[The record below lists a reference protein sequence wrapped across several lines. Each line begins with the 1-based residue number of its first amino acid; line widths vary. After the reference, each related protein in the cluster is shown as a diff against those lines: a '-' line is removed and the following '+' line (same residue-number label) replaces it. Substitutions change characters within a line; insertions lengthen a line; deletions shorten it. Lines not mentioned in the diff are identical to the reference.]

1 MTNTQ
6 HLKQELE
13 AARDA
18 LSYATAINDRFG
30 MVVAMRRIRAAKQAI
45 ADSAPIRPTLPEA
58 A

>member
-1 MTNTQ
+1 MTDTQ

-13 AARDA
+13 AARDDLDYQA
-18 LSYATAINDRFG
+18 AINNRHG

-45 ADSAPIRPTLPEA
+45 ADSAPTRPPLPEA

>member
-18 LSYATAINDRFG
+18 LAYATAINDRYG
-30 MVVAMRRIRAAKQAI
+30 MANAMRRIRAAKQAL
-45 ADSAPIRPTLPEA
+45 ADSAPTCPTLPEA

>member
-18 LSYATAINDRFG
+18 LAYATAIDDRYG
-30 MVVAMRRIRAAKQAI
+30 MANAMKRIRVVKRAIDDAAPA
-45 ADSAPIRPTLPEA
+45 RPTLPEA

>member
-13 AARDA
+13 DARHA
-18 LSYATAINDRFG
+18 LSYATMINDRYG
-30 MVVAMRRIRAAKQAI
+30 MANAMKRIRLAKREL
-45 ADSAPIRPTLPEA
+45 ADRAPIHPTLPEA